1 MGASLVVAFWSAR
14 MALLARL
21 GIALVAGVAT
31 GLAYPP
37 YGWWLLLL
45 PGLVGLLG
53 VLQDQTARRGAVLG
67 FAFGIG
73 YFGVMLPW
81 LQVIGVDAWIALTL
95 LESVFVAGFG
105 AAAALVR
112 PYRWWPL
119 ATAGLWVGVELAR
132 SEVPFTGFPWGR
144 IGFALAGTPM
154 ESYVRYLGVPALGAL
169 VVLGAAAVW
178 WGLTRR
184 AGTVAAL
191 GGFVLVVGGLPIF
204 GVVLPVGPAG
214 ATEPLRVAAVQGGV
228 PGTGADGLGEQR
240 EVVANHVRAT
250 EAFAADVRAGRTEP
264 ADVVLWPE
272 NSTDVDPFTD
282 PEAYAAIDGAVQ
294 TVGVPVLVGAITA
307 GSAPDLRRNVGLVW
321 SPNSGA
327 GDGYVKRHLVP
338 FGEYIPLRDVLAPV
352 ISRLD
357 EIPRDFEAGDEP
369 GVLDLGPVVVGDS
382 LCYDIAFDRAVA
394 PAVRE
399 GAELLVVQTNNAT
412 YRDTGQPDQ
421 QWAISRLRAIETG
434 RDLVVASTNGISGVV
449 TADGRVLARST
460 TDGAVVITE
469 TVQLADGLTPA
480 VRFGAWWER
489 GLVAIGLVGV
499 AVAVGARVRRR
510 ATPERPATGGSAPD
524 APNEPRQPVGSGT
537 SGRAR

>member
-1 MGASLVVAFWSAR
+1 
-14 MALLARL
+14 MALLARVS
-21 GIALVAGVAT
+21 IALVAGVAT

-53 VLQDQTARRGAVLG
+53 VLEDQSARRGAVLG
-67 FAFGIG
+67 LVFGVG
-73 YFGVMLPW
+73 YFGAMLPW
-81 LQVIGVDAWIALTL
+81 LRVIGVDAWIALTL

-105 AAAALVR
+105 AAAAVVR

-132 SEVPFTGFPWGR
+132 SQVPFTGFPWGR
-144 IGFALAGTPM
+144 VGFALAGTPL
-154 ESYVRYLGVPALGAL
+154 ESYVRYLGIPALGAL
-169 VVLGAAAVW
+169 VVLGAAVVW

-184 AGTVAAL
+184 AGTVVAL
-191 GGFVLVVGGLPIF
+191 AGFVLVVAGLPIL
-204 GVVLPVGPAG
+204 GAALPVGPAG
-214 ATEPLRVAAVQGGV
+214 ATETLRVAAVQGGV

-240 EVVANHVRAT
+240 EVVTNHVRAT
-250 EAFAADVRAGRTEP
+250 EAFAADVRAGETEP

-282 PEAYAAIDGAVQ
+282 QDAYAAIDGAVQ

-307 GSAPDLRRNVGLVW
+307 GSEPDLRRNVGLVW
-321 SPNSGA
+321 SPDTGP

-338 FGEYIPLRDVLAPV
+338 FGEYIPLRDVLAPM

-369 GVLDLGPVVVGDS
+369 GVLDLGPVIVGDS
-382 LCYDIAFDRAVA
+382 LCYDIAFDRAA
-394 PAVRE
+394 GPAVQE

-412 YRDTGQPDQ
+412 YRATGQPDQ

-449 TADGRVLARST
+449 AADGTVLARST
-460 TDGAVVITE
+460 TNEAVVITE
-469 TVQLADGLTPA
+469 AVTLADGLTPA
-480 VRFGAWWER
+480 VRFGVWWER
-489 GLVAIGLVGV
+489 GLVVIGLVGLV
-499 AVAVGARVRRR
+499 VAVGARMRRR
-510 ATPERPATGGSAPD
+510 TAPQPPASGSSAPD
-524 APNEPRQPVGSGT
+524 EPRQPVGSGT
-537 SGRAR
+537 RGHAS

>member
-21 GIALVAGVAT
+21 SIALIAGVAT

-45 PGLVGLLG
+45 PGLVGMLG
-53 VLQDQTARRGAVLG
+53 VLEDQSARRGAVLG
-67 FAFGIG
+67 LAFGVG
-73 YFGVMLPW
+73 YFGAMLPW
-81 LQVIGVDAWIALTL
+81 LRVIGVDAWIVLTL
-95 LESVFVAGFG
+95 LEAVFVAGFG
-105 AAAALVR
+105 AAAAVVR
-112 PYRWWPL
+112 AHRWWPL

-132 SEVPFTGFPWGR
+132 SQLPFTGFPWGR
-144 IGFALAGTPM
+144 VGFALAGTPL

-169 VVLGAAAVW
+169 VVLAAAVVW

-184 AGTVAAL
+184 AGTAAAL
-191 GGFVLVVGGLPIF
+191 GAFTMVVGGLPVL

-214 ATEPLRVAAVQGGV
+214 STETLRVAAVQGGV
-228 PGTGADGLGEQR
+228 PGSGADGLGEQR
-240 EVVANHVRAT
+240 EVVANHVRTT

-282 PEAYAAIDGAVQ
+282 QQTYAAIDGAVQ

-307 GSAPDLRRNVGLVW
+307 GSEPDLRRNVGLVW
-321 SPNSGA
+321 TPDTGP

-338 FGEYIPLRDVLAPV
+338 FGEYIPLRDVFAPM
-352 ISRLD
+352 ISRLN

-449 TADGRVLARST
+449 AADGTVLARST

-489 GLVAIGLVGV
+489 GLVTLGLIGLAVSAGTRVG
-499 AVAVGARVRRR
+499 RR
-510 ATPERPATGGSAPD
+510 TTTERPAAGGSAPD
-524 APNEPRQPVGSGT
+524 APGEPQQSVGSGT
-537 SGRAR
+537 PGRAT